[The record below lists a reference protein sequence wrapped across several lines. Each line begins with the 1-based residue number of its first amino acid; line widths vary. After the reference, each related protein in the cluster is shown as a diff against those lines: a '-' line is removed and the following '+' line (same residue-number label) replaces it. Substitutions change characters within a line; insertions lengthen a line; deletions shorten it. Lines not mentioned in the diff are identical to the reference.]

1 METEK
6 LPAGD
11 FRMVAKTMAG
21 LEPVLL
27 KELQRIG
34 ARDMEEHTRAI
45 SFVGDKGTM
54 YKANFLLRTA
64 LRILVPVTDFTAQ
77 NEQEFYD
84 GIMAIDWSQWINENN
99 TIAID
104 TTLTSEI
111 FTHSFFMSQ
120 KCKDAIADQFR
131 NKTGVRPSV
140 DTEQPDLRINLHINQ
155 DRVKVSLDSSG
166 SSLHKRGYRND
177 TGRAPLNEVLAA
189 GMIQLTGWQGR
200 TRLIDPMTGSGTIAI
215 EAALLAANI
224 PSGYFRDYFG
234 FLKWRDFDSELWEK
248 ITEGAIGR
256 INSDPQDITALDISL
271 NTLKKA
277 RENIHLAKVD
287 DIIKTFNVD
296 FHEWEPPQ
304 GSGTLIMNPPYGE
317 RMDKDDITTFY
328 KAIGDTLKKKYAGY
342 NCWIMSSN
350 PEGFK
355 SVGLKPTRKLHLFNG
370 ALECRF
376 MKFEMY
382 GGSKRTKFQNRDG
395 EQAAENEKR
404 GTTHEDQET
413 EKSNSPE

>member
-1 METEK
+1 MEKEK
-6 LPAGD
+6 LPPGD
-11 FRMVAKTMAG
+11 FRMVAKTMQG
-21 LEPVLL
+21 LEPVLY
-27 KELQRIG
+27 KELLRIG
-34 ARDMEEHTRAI
+34 ARDIEEHNRAV

-64 LRILVPVTDFTAQ
+64 LRILLPVTEFHAK

-84 GIMAIDWSQWINENN
+84 GIMAIDWSQWIDEKN

-104 TTLTSEI
+104 TTLSSEI

-120 KCKDAIADQFR
+120 KAKDAIADQFR
-131 NKTGVRPSV
+131 NKTGARPSV
-140 DTEQPDLRINLHINQ
+140 DTEQPDLRVNLHIYQ
-155 DRVKVSLDSSG
+155 DKITVSLDSSG

-189 GMIQLTGWQGR
+189 GMIQLTGWEGR
-200 TRLIDPMTGSGTIAI
+200 TRLIDPMCGSGTIPI

-224 PSGYFRDYFG
+224 PSGYFREYFA
-234 FLKWRDFDSELWEK
+234 FLKWRDFDAELWEK
-248 ITEGAIGR
+248 ITEGAVNR
-256 INSDPQDITALDISL
+256 INNDPQEIIGIEISS

-287 DIIKTFNVD
+287 DLVKTYNMD
-296 FHEWEPPQ
+296 FHEWDPPQ

-317 RMDKDDITTFY
+317 RMDKDDISTFY

-342 NCWIMSSN
+342 SAWIMSSN

-355 SVGLKPTRKLHLFNG
+355 SVGLKPTRRIHLFNG
-370 ALECRF
+370 PLECRF

-382 GGSKRTKFQNRDG
+382 GGSKRTKFQNVSG
-395 EQAAENEKR
+395 
-404 GTTHEDQET
+404 
-413 EKSNSPE
+413 S

>member
-1 METEK
+1 
-6 LPAGD
+6 
-11 FRMVAKTMAG
+11 MVAKTMQG
-21 LEPVLL
+21 LEPVLY
-27 KELQRIG
+27 KELLRIG
-34 ARDMEEHTRAI
+34 GRDIEEHNRAV
-45 SFVGDKGTM
+45 SFVGDKGTL

-64 LRILVPVTDFTAQ
+64 LRVLLPVTEFYAK

-84 GIMAIDWSQWINENN
+84 GIMAIDWSQWIDEKN

-104 TTLTSEI
+104 TTLSSEI

-120 KCKDAIADQFR
+120 KAKDAIADQFR
-131 NKTGVRPSV
+131 NKTGARPSV
-140 DTEQPDLRINLHINQ
+140 DTEQPDLRINLHIWN
-155 DRVKVSLDSSG
+155 DKVTVSLDSSG

-189 GMIQLTGWQGR
+189 GMIQLTGWEGR
-200 TRLIDPMTGSGTIAI
+200 TRLIDPMCGSGTIPI

-224 PSGYFRDYFG
+224 PAGYFRDYFA
-234 FLKWRDFDSELWEK
+234 FLKWRDFDAELWEK
-248 ITEGAIGR
+248 ITEGAVNR
-256 INSDPQDITALDISL
+256 INNDPQEIIGIEISM

-277 RENIHLAKVD
+277 RENIHIAKVED
-287 DIIKTFNVD
+287 LVKTYNVD
-296 FHEWEPPQ
+296 FHEWDPPA

-342 NCWIMSSN
+342 NAWILSSN

-355 SVGLKPTRKLHLFNG
+355 SVGLKPTRRLHLFNG
-370 ALECRF
+370 PLECRF

-395 EQAAENEKR
+395 ER
-404 GTTHEDQET
+404 GTGDEQ
-413 EKSNSPE
+413 

>member
-1 METEK
+1 MEKEE
-6 LPAGD
+6 LSAGD

-21 LEPVLL
+21 LEPVLF

-34 ARDMEEHTRAI
+34 ARDIEEHTRAI

-77 NEQEFYD
+77 NEQEYYD
-84 GIMAIDWSQWINENN
+84 GIMAIDWSQWISETN

-104 TTLTSEI
+104 CTLSTEL
-111 FTHSFFMSQ
+111 FHHTFFMAQ
-120 KCKDAIADQFR
+120 KAKDAIADQFR
-131 NKTGVRPSV
+131 TKTGVRPSV
-140 DTEQPDLRINLHINQ
+140 DKEQPDLRINIHIVQ
-155 DRVKVSLDSSG
+155 DKVNVSLDSSG
-166 SSLHKRGYRND
+166 TSLHKRGYRND

-189 GMIQLTGWQGR
+189 GMIQLTGWEGR

-224 PSGYFRDYFG
+224 PSGYFRDYFA

-256 INSDPQDITALDISL
+256 INSDPHEIIALEISL

-287 DIIKTFNVD
+287 DLIKTFNVD
-296 FHEWEPPQ
+296 FHEWDPPA
-304 GSGTLIMNPPYGE
+304 GHGTLIMNPPYGE
-317 RMDKDDITTFY
+317 RMDKDDITSFY

-355 SVGLKPTRKLHLFNG
+355 SIGLKPTRRIHLFNG
-370 ALECRF
+370 PLECRF

-382 GGSKRTKFQNRDG
+382 GGSKRTKFQNR
-395 EQAAENEKR
+395 EQGAGSEE
-404 GTTHEDQET
+404 QET
-413 EKSNSPE
+413 ENTEQGSETSEGQE

>member
-1 METEK
+1 MEKEL

-21 LEPVLL
+21 LEPVLF

-34 ARDMEEHTRAI
+34 ARDIEEHTRAI

-54 YKANFLLRTA
+54 YKANYLLRTA
-64 LRILVPVTDFTAQ
+64 LRVLVPVTDFTAQ
-77 NEQEFYD
+77 NEQEYYD
-84 GIMAIDWSQWINENN
+84 GILAIDWSQWISETN

-104 TTLTSEI
+104 CTLSTEL
-111 FTHSFFMSQ
+111 FHHTFFMAQ
-120 KCKDAIADQFR
+120 KAKDAIADQFR

-140 DTEQPDLRINLHINQ
+140 DKEQPDLRINIHIVQ
-155 DRVKVSLDSSG
+155 DKVNVSLDSSG
-166 SSLHKRGYRND
+166 TSLHKRGYRND

-189 GMIQLTGWQGR
+189 GMIQLTGWEGR

-224 PSGYFRDYFG
+224 PSGYFREYYA
-234 FLKWRDFDSELWEK
+234 FLKWRDFDAELWEK

-256 INSDPQDITALDISL
+256 INSDPHDITALEISL

-287 DIIKTFNVD
+287 DLVKTFNVD
-296 FHEWEPPQ
+296 FHEWDPPQ
-304 GSGTLIMNPPYGE
+304 GAGLLIMNPPYGE

-342 NCWIMSSN
+342 SCWIMSSN

-355 SVGLKPTRKLHLFNG
+355 SVGLKPTRRLHLFNG
-370 ALECRF
+370 PLECRF

-382 GGSKRTKFQNRDG
+382 GGSKRTKFQNR
-395 EQAAENEKR
+395 NEER
-404 GTTHEDQET
+404 GTGNQESGT
-413 EKSNSPE
+413 GNEESETIDTVKE